1 MKTPRH
7 NKSEAIAK
15 ALQAD
20 FLRSSLPSGALVSS
34 TRDIA
39 EQYQVSPLT
48 AHKALQKLVDEGML
62 FRVRGS
68 GTYLKRSMQKT
79 VRIGIADCSITH
91 LFNKDMELIQNLII
105 NYCID
110 YLSDQNYTV
119 QTISYAE
126 LTNVRTASRLLTDL
140 DGLLLSYNYFD
151 TIVLSH
157 LKGRLFPIILYR
169 HEFVD
174 PSPLSQVIYDFEPGI
189 REAIR
194 ELHISPDDPPVLIY
208 EATPSSLA
216 RKKVWM
222 EQLVRTG
229 FSEKQLLSYEVHY
242 NNRLVECFRLA
253 RVYGPK
259 LQGRLLI
266 TCTDDIA
273 ASIIDA
279 LAPEGLLP
287 GRDFRLLSIGN
298 SEQYGFKLFQQP
310 GIASIDMP
318 MKNIALESCKLLI
331 RQIQDPS
338 NCQHIIRIPG
348 HFIMRSSAAIPEDNI
363 SLPIS
368 YQTKGVQS

>member
-7 NKSEAIAK
+7 NKSEVIAK
-15 ALQAD
+15 ALQED
-20 FLRSSLPSGALVSS
+20 FLRSSLPPGALVSS

-48 AHKALQKLVDEGML
+48 AHKALRKLVDRGML

-68 GTYLKRSMQKT
+68 GTYLKQGFQKT
-79 VRIGIADCSITH
+79 QRIGIADSS
-91 LFNKDMELIQNLII
+91 LAWLYNKEMVQTQNQII

-110 YLSDQNYTV
+110 YLSEQNYAV

-126 LTNVRTASRLLTDL
+126 LTNVRTASRLLADL
-140 DGLLLSYNYFD
+140 DGMLLSYNYFD
-151 TIVLSH
+151 KTVLAH

-174 PSPLSQVIYDFEPGI
+174 PTPLSQVIYDFAPGI
-189 REAIR
+189 REAIMQLR
-194 ELHISPDDPPVLIY
+194 ITPEDSPILIY
-208 EATPSSLA
+208 ENTPSSRS
-216 RKKVWM
+216 RKKLWL
-222 EQLVRTG
+222 EQLVRAG
-229 FSEKQLLSYEVHY
+229 FSEKQVFLHEVCY
-242 NNRLVECFRLA
+242 SNRMADCFRLA

-259 LQGRLLI
+259 LRGHLLI
-266 TCTDDIA
+266 TVTDDIA

-279 LAPEGLLP
+279 LASEGLIS

-318 MKNIALESCKLLI
+318 LKSIALESCKLLI
-331 RQIQDPS
+331 RKIRDPS
-338 NCQHIIRIPG
+338 NCQYVIRVPG
-348 HFIMRSSAAIPEDNI
+348 HFIMRASATVPDGKI
-363 SLPIS
+363 SLPVS
-368 YQTKGVQS
+368 HQTKGTQS

>member
-1 MKTPRH
+1 MKTSRH
-7 NKSEAIAK
+7 NKIEAIAK
-15 ALQAD
+15 SLQED

-48 AHKALQKLVDEGML
+48 AHKALQKLVEEGML
-62 FRVRGS
+62 FRIRGS
-68 GTYLKRSMQKT
+68 GTYLKQGFQKT
-79 VRIGIADCSITH
+79 QRIGIADSSITW
-91 LFNKDMELIQNLII
+91 LYNKEMVQTQNQII

-110 YLSDQNYTV
+110 YLSEQNYTV

-126 LTNVRTASRLLTDL
+126 LTNVRTVSRLLTDL
-140 DGLLLSYNYFD
+140 NGMLLSYNYLD
-151 TIVLSH
+151 AAVLSH
-157 LKGRLFPIILYR
+157 LKGRQFPIILYR

-174 PSPLSQVIYDFEPGI
+174 PHPLSQVIYDFEPGI
-189 REAIR
+189 LEAIGQ
-194 ELHISPDDPPVLIY
+194 LQLYPDDPPVLIY

-216 RKKVWM
+216 RKKLWI
-222 EQLVRTG
+222 EQLVKVG
-229 FSEKQLLSYEVHY
+229 FNEKQLISHEVHY
-242 NNRLVECFRLA
+242 NNRQAECFRLA
-253 RVYGPK
+253 RVYGQK
-259 LQGRLLI
+259 LHGRLLI
-266 TCTDDIA
+266 TCNDDIA

-318 MKNIALESCKLLI
+318 MKSIALESCKLLI
-331 RQIQDPS
+331 RQIKDPS
-338 NCQHIIRIPG
+338 SCQHIIRVPG
-348 HFIMRSSAAIPEDNI
+348 HFIMRTSAAIPEDKI
-363 SLPIS
+363 SLTMS